1 MYALLGPCSSLR
13 LFAKS
18 YHIPEATFRRWV
30 TNSSSYLSKKT
41 HGPRATLHGKG
52 RLESVEFSS
61 DLVAFM
67 ESVRDGEHFLTTAH
81 LVTWMK
87 SHRPLWLKAYMDAK
101 LNDDRAYKSL
111 LQWCPKFANR
121 KKMPMLIIG
130 KGTPG
135 GDIERHELP
144 TYPVGPVYAV
154 QKTAYMNQ
162 RVWSYYLREVL
173 MPDIDCPSVVL
184 ADNLKC
190 HVSKKSYKIL
200 EDELFSVAYLQP
212 LPASTTSVLQPLDVG
227 VLGPFKQMCRS
238 EWIKEE
244 KVVTT
249 AEKRLAMIKRSIKV
263 WDAMKEDT
271 IRKSFE
277 KALTIFEI

>member
-1 MYALLGPCSSLR
+1 
-13 LFAKS
+13 
-18 YHIPEATFRRWV
+18 
-30 TNSSSYLSKKT
+30 
-41 HGPRATLHGKG
+41 
-52 RLESVEFSS
+52 
-61 DLVAFM
+61 
-67 ESVRDGEHFLTTAH
+67 
-81 LVTWMK
+81 
-87 SHRPLWLKAYMDAK
+87 
-101 LNDDRAYKSL
+101 
-111 LQWCPKFANR
+111 
-121 KKMPMLIIG
+121 MPMLIIV

-135 GDIERHELP
+135 GDIERHELQ

-200 EDELFSVAYLQP
+200 EDELFSAAYLQP
-212 LPASTTSVLQPLDVG
+212 LPANTTS
-227 VLGPFKQMCRS
+227 QMCRS

-244 KVVTT
+244 KVVTA

>member
-1 MYALLGPCSSLR
+1 
-13 LFAKS
+13 
-18 YHIPEATFRRWV
+18 
-30 TNSSSYLSKKT
+30 
-41 HGPRATLHGKG
+41 
-52 RLESVEFSS
+52 
-61 DLVAFM
+61 
-67 ESVRDGEHFLTTAH
+67 
-81 LVTWMK
+81 
-87 SHRPLWLKAYMDAK
+87 
-101 LNDDRAYKSL
+101 
-111 LQWCPKFANR
+111 
-121 KKMPMLIIG
+121 MPMLINV

-154 QKTAYMNQ
+154 QKTAYIKKYMNQ

-173 MPDIDCPSVVL
+173 MPDIDCLSVVL

-200 EDELFSVAYLQP
+200 EDEVISAAYLQP
-212 LPASTTSVLQPLDVG
+212 LPANTTSVLQPLDVG
-227 VLGPFKQMCRS
+227 VMGPFKQMYRS

-244 KVVTT
+244 KVFTA

>member
-1 MYALLGPCSSLR
+1 
-13 LFAKS
+13 
-18 YHIPEATFRRWV
+18 
-30 TNSSSYLSKKT
+30 
-41 HGPRATLHGKG
+41 
-52 RLESVEFSS
+52 
-61 DLVAFM
+61 
-67 ESVRDGEHFLTTAH
+67 
-81 LVTWMK
+81 
-87 SHRPLWLKAYMDAK
+87 
-101 LNDDRAYKSL
+101 
-111 LQWCPKFANR
+111 
-121 KKMPMLIIG
+121 MPMLINV

-154 QKTAYMNQ
+154 QKTAYIKKYMNQ

-173 MPDIDCPSVVL
+173 MPDIDCPSV
-184 ADNLKC
+184 
-190 HVSKKSYKIL
+190 IL
-200 EDELFSVAYLQP
+200 EDEVISAAYLQP
-212 LPASTTSVLQPLDVG
+212 LPANTTSVLQPLDVG
-227 VLGPFKQMCRS
+227 VMGPFKQMYRS

-244 KVVTT
+244 KVFTA